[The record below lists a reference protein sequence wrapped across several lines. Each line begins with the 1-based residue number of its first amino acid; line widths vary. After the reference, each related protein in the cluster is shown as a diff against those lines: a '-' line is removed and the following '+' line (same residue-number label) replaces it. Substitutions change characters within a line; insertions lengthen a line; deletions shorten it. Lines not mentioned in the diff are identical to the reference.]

1 MADITKAFDV
11 EEGLSLKDEVLI
23 ISGSVDPS
31 VAGEAAPQG
40 SLFLRTTGS
49 LFLKTGLADNQWYNV
64 GSSISQHNLL
74 SGLLA
79 DDHTQYMHNTTART
93 VTAQHTFNPVA
104 ASAPFILG
112 ANATGQLVTGLNAD
126 LLDGLHSTS
135 FQAASTQLSTVSALA
150 TAGVVVR
157 VSAASWIARTIT
169 GTAGRISV
177 TNGSGTAGNPT
188 IDLITTGVVAGTYNS
203 LTVDT
208 YGRVTAGTTQAYLTA
223 NQTITL
229 SGSVTGSGTTSIV
242 TTLSN
247 TGVTAGT
254 YNSVTVNAEG
264 RVTTGT
270 NPTTLAG
277 YGITNGVSTSQL
289 GAANGVATLDA
300 SGYLTSAQIPPLL
313 ITDTS
318 VVASQAAML
327 ALTAQTGDVAVRTDL
342 NKTFILK
349 GTDATVLA
357 NWQELLTPTASNL
370 VTSVNGQTGAVV
382 ISTITGNASTAT
394 TLQTART
401 ISLTS
406 DVTGSVSFDGSSNV
420 SITST
425 LSNTGV
431 AAGTYGRV
439 TVDAKGRVTAGAQE
453 TLDNLSDVTITSP
466 INGQVVSYDGSSSQW
481 INSNL
486 VNGATSTLLSSWTLV
501 SGNRYYADFA
511 HNLASYNLV
520 ITLFDVANNS
530 VVLADSI
537 VLTNANTVRITVIG
551 NTRTIRCVVIANGVS
566 IAAGGSNPASMI
578 LKDEGVNVINT
589 PHTSLNFT
597 GNVVVSDGGTGI
609 GVVHI
614 PGSPVLRTLSFPAT
628 SFDSPNNADWV
639 VNALAPVVLDPSN
652 NAIPVRQFSN
662 TVEQGIGLMLSIPSG
677 ATSITFKTRSKAAV
691 AQAGIT
697 VVQPRMYTRLV
708 PDNAA
713 MGSWGAAV
721 ELTNITIP
729 ANSYYQY
736 AEHTLPISS
745 LGMVAGKLFQ
755 LEITRR
761 VTGVTGTNLPANWLI
776 AELTIEFL

>member
-23 ISGSVDPS
+23 ISGSTDPS

-49 LFLKTGLADNQWYNV
+49 LFLKTGVADNQWYNV

-79 DDHTQYMHNTTART
+79 DDHTQYLHNSTART
-93 VTAQHTFNPVA
+93 VTARHTFNPAA
-104 ASAPFILG
+104 ASSPFILG

-135 FQAASTQLSTVSALA
+135 FQTASAQLSTVAALA
-150 TAGVVVR
+150 SAGVVVR
-157 VSAASWIARTIT
+157 VSAASWVARTIT

-188 IDLITTGVVAGTYNS
+188 IDLITTGVAAGTYNS

-208 YGRVTAGTTQAYLTA
+208 YGRVTAGTSQAYLTA
-223 NQTITL
+223 NQNITL
-229 SGSVTGSGTTSIV
+229 SGDISGSGTTSIT
-242 TTLSN
+242 TTLSD

-254 YNSVTVNAEG
+254 YTKLTVDAKG
-264 RVTTGT
+264 RVTSASDLTAAELEALGVLT
-270 NPTTLAG
+270 FDSMAIPN
-277 YGITNGVSTSQL
+277 GI
-289 GAANGVATLDA
+289 ATLGPDGKLA
-300 SGYLTSAQIPPLL
+300 NDQLPPIL
-313 ITDTS
+313 ITETS

-357 NWQELLTPTASNL
+357 NWQELLTPTATNL

-382 ISTITGNASTAT
+382 ISTITGNAGTAT

-401 ISLTS
+401 FSLTS
-406 DVTGSVSFDGSSNV
+406 DVTGSVSFNGSANV

-453 TLDNLSDVTITSP
+453 TLDNLSDVAITSP
-466 INGQVVSYDGSSSQW
+466 INGQVVSYDGTSSQW

-520 ITLFDVANNS
+520 ITLFDVTNNS

-537 VLTNANTVRITVIG
+537 ILTDANTVRITVIG

-597 GNVVVSDGGTGI
+597 GNIHVTDGGTGI
-609 GVVHI
+609 ANINV

-628 SFDSPNNADWV
+628 SFDSPNNSDWV

-677 ATSITFKTRSKAAV
+677 ATTITFKTRSKAAV

-697 VVQPRMYTRLV
+697 VVQPRMYTRIV

-713 MGSWGAAV
+713 MGGWGSAV
-721 ELTNITIP
+721 DLTNITIP
-729 ANSYYQY
+729 ANNYYQY

-761 VTGVTGTNLPANWLI
+761 VTGIIGTNLPTNWLI